1 MSTVDSTVKI
11 HLDKSNSILVQE
23 VQTQILLAVQATITE
38 MLQVCQIDEK
48 FATMG
53 IDYHHLQWSSNDVP
67 TELGLAML
75 PGLMVV
81 LHNLLAMALTAD
93 QLVTELE
100 LGLLQRQLA
109 SNVSMSLSILSQ
121 FVFHFTLVIPQ
132 AILSVIL
139 LKLLYLDYQTNFA
152 GILLVFFLL
161 LCQSICG
168 MSMGLFITSFF
179 SARDQVI
186 QVSLYV
192 KIDFQK

>member
-1 MSTVDSTVKI
+1 
-11 HLDKSNSILVQE
+11 
-23 VQTQILLAVQATITE
+23 
-38 MLQVCQIDEK
+38 
-48 FATMG
+48 MG

-81 LHNLLAMALTAD
+81 LHNLLALALTAD

-132 AILSVIL
+132 VCLP
-139 LKLLYLDYQTNFA
+139 
-152 GILLVFFLL
+152 
-161 LCQSICG
+161 
-168 MSMGLFITSFF
+168 
-179 SARDQVI
+179 
-186 QVSLYV
+186 
-192 KIDFQK
+192 